1 MIFERKVIN
10 LFEST
15 LLCRHDPD
23 GTAFYFSKGDFPG
36 LICEEYS
43 FLGDKGQ
50 RLMAYLYYRG
60 QRRTD
65 KLVMFDHGMG
75 NGHAAYMQE
84 INLLTEHGYT
94 VFTYDHT
101 GTRCSEGEHIGGFSQ
116 SVSDLDRA
124 VKFVR
129 TIPEYEAS
137 EIMVIGHS
145 WGGFSTMNIAA
156 LHPDITKVVAISGFI
171 SPKEIINQVLSGPLA
186 LYRKAIYKTELD
198 KFPEYAEL
206 DGRVTLANAQTR
218 ALIIHSLDDKT
229 CRYKNHCLKLKKA
242 LAAKCENVEFLTL
255 DGKGHNPNYTEDA
268 VRYKDAFSSDLKAR
282 IKAKELDTD
291 GKRAAFVSSYGWER
305 MTRQDEDVW
314 NKIVEFME
322 K

>member
-23 GTAFYFSKGDFPG
+23 GTAFYFSKEDFPG

-116 SVSDLDRA
+116 SLSDLDRA
-124 VKFVR
+124 VSFVR
-129 TIPEYEAS
+129 SMPEYEKS
-137 EIMVIGHS
+137 EVAIIGHS

-156 LHPDITKVVAISGFI
+156 LHPDVKKVVAIAGFI
-171 SPKEIINQVLSGPLA
+171 SPRAIINQVLSGPLA

-198 KFPEYAEL
+198 KFPEYAEF
-206 DGRVTLANAQTR
+206 DGRVTLASTETK
-218 ALIIHSLDDKT
+218 ALIIHSRDDNT
-229 CRYKNHCLKLKKA
+229 CHYKKHCGKLKKA
-242 LAAKCENVEFLTL
+242 LRGRDNVEFLTL

-268 VRYKDAFSSDLKAR
+268 VRYKDAFSADAKAK
-282 IKAKELDTD
+282 IKAGELDTD
-291 GKRAAFVSSYGWER
+291 GKKAAFIKSYDWER
-305 MTRQDEDVW
+305 ITRQDDAVW
-314 NKIVEFME
+314 NKIVEFIE

>member
-1 MIFERKVIN
+1 MIFEKKVVK

-15 LLCRHDPD
+15 LLRRHDPD
-23 GTAFYFSKGDFPG
+23 GTIFYFSKEDFPG

-60 QRRTD
+60 ARRTD
-65 KLVMFDHGMG
+65 KLVIFEHGMG

-116 SVSDLDRA
+116 SLSDLDRA
-124 VKFVR
+124 VSFVR
-129 TIPEYEAS
+129 SMPEYEKS
-137 EIMVIGHS
+137 EIAIIGHS

-156 LHPDITKVVAISGFI
+156 LHPDVKKVVAIAGFI
-171 SPKEIINQVLSGPLA
+171 SPRAIINQFLSGALS
-186 LYRKAIYKTELD
+186 LYRKAVYKTELD
-198 KFPEYAEL
+198 KFPEYAEF
-206 DGRVTLANAQTR
+206 DGRVTLASTETK
-218 ALIIHSLDDKT
+218 ALIIHSRDDNT
-229 CRYKNHCLKLKKA
+229 CHYKKHCGKLKKA
-242 LAAKCENVEFLTL
+242 LANKCENVEFLTL

-268 VRYKDAFSSDLKAR
+268 VRYKDAFAADLKAK
-282 IKAKELDTD
+282 IKAGELDTD
-291 GKRAAFVSSYGWER
+291 EKKAAFIKSYDWKR
-305 MTRQDEDVW
+305 MTVQDDAVW
-314 NKIVEFME
+314 NKILEFLE